1 MTSPFASGDSTD
13 EMNVLAPVPSVRIVK
28 RKKRQDL
35 SHLPEK
41 EKKQVKKV
49 NNRIAAQNLRDRKK
63 RYEDDLEERLSAL
76 ENRNGALQKQL
87 ASLEEDNSSIKD
99 EIRRF
104 ADIQMAKFNLHGV
117 VAKLNEAVRMDQTS
131 QQQMQDLL
139 AGLKCKLPMVAQE
152 ATAVPSAPFSPGYGS
167 AVSSEA
173 NDAAV
178 PSDSYAFTPGSLS
191 SLGTSPMSASPLGM
205 LSADDIDE
213 LLPSTL
219 QPMFDTTV
227 TPATDPSGSVPALT
241 AAAMGPGAN
250 MEVADEPAALSSPLP
265 SGLPYLFLILMTA
278 MHLRLA
284 SSNQT
289 QSCLGN
295 RDSLQTPSAK
305 AVSSTPLL
313 QTPQWRSG
321 TCSSSPLSR
330 RASKPPDFAE
340 LGQAAACY

>member
-1 MTSPFASGDSTD
+1 MTSPFASGNSSD
-13 EMNVLAPVPSVRIVK
+13 EMSLLAPVSSVRIVK
-28 RKKRQDL
+28 LKKRQDL

-49 NNRIAAQNLRDRKK
+49 NNRIAAQSLRDRKK
-63 RYEDDLEERLSAL
+63 KYEDELEERLSAL
-76 ENRNGALQKQL
+76 ENRNDAIQKHLSAL
-87 ASLEEDNSSIKD
+87 EDENASIKD

-104 ADIQMAKFNLHGV
+104 ADVQMAKFNLRGV
-117 VAKLNEAVRMDQTS
+117 VAKLNESVRMDQTS
-131 QQQMQDLL
+131 QQQMQELL
-139 AGLKCKLPMVAQE
+139 AGLKCKLPSLPEDTPV
-152 ATAVPSAPFSPGYGS
+152 VSSPASYGS
-167 AVSSEA
+167 APSSEA
-173 NDAAV
+173 NDIAV

-213 LLPSTL
+213 MFPTSMQST
-219 QPMFDTTV
+219 FDTTV
-227 TPATDPSGSVPALT
+227 TPVTDFSGPVPAT
-241 AAAMGPGAN
+241 TPAAMGSGAN
-250 MEVADEPAALSSPLP
+250 MEVTDEPAVLSSPLP
-265 SGLPYLFLILMTA
+265 SGLPYLLLILMTA

-313 QTPQWRSG
+313 QPHQWRSG

-330 RASKPPDFAE
+330 RASKPPDFVE
-340 LGQAAACY
+340 LGQAAACC